1 MLELG
6 PYANFIIACYAISFL
21 TLIGLV
27 IWVHRSE
34 THHKK
39 MLDLFTTDKKQN

>member
-1 MLELG
+1 MLDLG
-6 PYANFIIACYAISFL
+6 PYANFIIACYGISFI

-27 IWVHRSE
+27 IWVNRSE

-39 MLDLFTTDKKQN
+39 MLDLFTRDKEKN